1 MPSRPPQLP
10 SLSAIR
16 VFEAAARH
24 ESFTRAAEEL
34 GMTQAAV
41 SYQIKSLEEELG
53 LALFQRLPRKVV
65 LTAMGKR
72 LATPVTEAFST
83 LRSAFAQNAERSEG
97 ELSITT
103 LPTFASKWLVHRLGT
118 FQLQNPKLAVRLD
131 TSIALADLTTG
142 EFDVSIRA
150 GKGTWPG
157 MITHFLLPN
166 LYTPL
171 VSPKLLKTLGPRPTP
186 RDLAT
191 LPLLGRTDWWL
202 NWLTEAGATDV
213 DLSGRREL
221 ALYVEEFD
229 VKSAL
234 AGHGVAIASPIFF
247 GRELESGSLVN
258 PFPPVLRDPLDYW
271 VTYPEFR
278 QRSEKIRT
286 FVQWILAEAKPEAS
300 PKGARRATRT

>member
-1 MPSRPPQLP
+1 MPSRPQLP

-65 LTAMGKR
+65 LTPMGKR

-83 LRSAFAQNAERSEG
+83 LRSAFAENVERSEG

-142 EFDVSIRA
+142 QFDVSIRSGA
-150 GKGTWPG
+150 GNWPG
-157 MITHFLLPN
+157 MVTHFLLPN

-171 VSPKLLKTLGPRPTP
+171 VSPKLLKTLGPRPSP
-186 RDLAT
+186 RDLAR
-191 LPLLGRTDWWL
+191 LPLLGRTDWWI
-202 NWLTEAGATDV
+202 NWLAHAGATDV
-213 DLSGRREL
+213 DLSGRVEL

-229 VKSAL
+229 VKSAI

-247 GRELESGSLVN
+247 AKELESGSLVN
-258 PFPPVLRDPLDYW
+258 PFPPVIRDPLDYW
-271 VTYPEFR
+271 LAYPEFR

-286 FVQWILAEAKPEAS
+286 FVKWILAEAKPEAS
-300 PKGARRATRT
+300 PKGARRASRT

>member
-1 MPSRPPQLP
+1 
-10 SLSAIR
+10 
-16 VFEAAARH
+16 
-24 ESFTRAAEEL
+24 
-34 GMTQAAV
+34 
-41 SYQIKSLEEELG
+41 
-53 LALFQRLPRKVV
+53 
-65 LTAMGKR
+65 
-72 LATPVTEAFST
+72 